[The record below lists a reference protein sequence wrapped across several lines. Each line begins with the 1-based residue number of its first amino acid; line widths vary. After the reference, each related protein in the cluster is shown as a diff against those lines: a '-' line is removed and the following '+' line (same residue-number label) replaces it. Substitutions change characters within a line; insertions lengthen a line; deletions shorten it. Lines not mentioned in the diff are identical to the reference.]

1 MHNHRCTIILFGLL
15 FSIAQPA
22 ISQSHG
28 ISISSYNIEATI
40 FPHAE
45 VFMLSATCGM
55 QKTDTASQFQIL
67 LSSSS
72 TLQSIQAL
80 ANGDWSD
87 IPFEF
92 VGRDT
97 LLLRFPITLRSV
109 GPLTMKFRYTF
120 PIGSLGDSLL
130 LLDRGSRW
138 YPLIADQ
145 IATMRL
151 RCEVPGDFIVLSAGD
166 LLETKVVGASSQFV
180 WETKYPIF
188 KLPLVVF
195 RSNMLKRDSANV
207 LNKKI
212 VLYHS
217 AANAFVTDSVL
228 SEAGRLLS
236 FFTDAIGNYPY
247 RCLTL
252 VEVPYFD
259 GIDVSSGLLMVGSS
273 SLRGMQRGDAD
284 PLRLTV
290 AQQWMGAGVF
300 AKFRQPG
307 FWFFTISLPHYLRLM
322 YVRHLAGEVA
332 YESALNEPLKQYEKF
347 ADKETD
353 VPILDVDFPNSREKG
368 LVLYGKGPLVI
379 DKLQSQMGNDGW
391 KNLLRDLYKE
401 FLGRILTYDDFRASV
416 SKHDKSGKGEVLLNR
431 LMTQKGIPME

>member
-1 MHNHRCTIILFGLL
+1 MHNLRSAILFFGLL
-15 FSIAQPA
+15 FSLAPSA

-28 ISISSYNIEATI
+28 ISITSYDIEATI
-40 FPHAE
+40 LPRAE
-45 VFMLSATCGM
+45 VLGIAAMCGM
-55 QKTDTASQFQIL
+55 QKTDTTSEIQLL
-67 LSSSS
+67 LSSNS
-72 TLQSIQAL
+72 TLGSIQAH
-80 ANGDWSD
+80 ANGGWFD

-97 LLLRFPITLRSV
+97 IQLRFPGSLSRV
-109 GPLTMKFRYTF
+109 GPLTVKFRYTF
-120 PIGSLGDSLL
+120 PIGPLGDSIV

-151 RCEVPGDFIVLSAGD
+151 RCEVPADYTVLSAGD
-166 LLETKVVGASSQFV
+166 LIETKVLAATSQYV

-195 RSNMLKRDSANV
+195 KSNRLQRDTIQV
-207 LNKKI
+207 LEKKI
-212 VLYHS
+212 VLYSSFAISS
-217 AANAFVTDSVL
+217 AGDSILV
-228 SEAGRLLS
+228 EAAKLFS

-247 RCLTL
+247 QTLTL
-252 VEVPYFD
+252 IEVPYFD
-259 GIDVSSGLLMVGSS
+259 GIDVSTGLLMVGSP
-273 SLRGMQRGDAD
+273 SLRGMQQRNFD

-322 YVRHLAGEVA
+322 YVRHLAGETA
-332 YESALNEPLKQYEKF
+332 YQATLREPLRQYEKF
-347 ADKETD
+347 AGQEND
-353 VPILDVDFPNSREKG
+353 VPIIDVDYPNSREKG